1 MKIKDVDN
9 NIGVPIMITD
19 YLGGTGSIITI
30 ISRKRSLV
38 SFKYADSGLV
48 GLIHRQHIVSFSRV

>member
-1 MKIKDVDN
+1 MEIRDIDN

-19 YLGGTGSIITI
+19 YLGGTGSITI

-38 SFKYADSGLV
+38 SFKYTDSESI
-48 GLIHRQHIVSFSRV
+48 GLIHRHDIVSFSRA